1 MNAGIASLANGTQVC
16 ARHGEP
22 LSPTGICWECAQEAD
37 ERRAEI
43 AEDRRVAEFKYQ
55 RDLATGN
62 LPPSA
67 ADLARLK
74 AAFAAAITD
83 GIEGAANLRKGL
95 LCAWR
100 NHLLTA
106 DAVPAAL
113 EMIATM
119 RAAQADPNPCNDDA
133 PAAPAPAPST
143 RPLHKGEIV
152 TNDAGQIVRLYLS
165 KTGNLYGKVRDEEGS
180 WVYAPGVMK
189 GARHL
194 TADEAA
200 AYGKATDHCV
210 FCSRALTDDRSVA
223 VGYGEI
229 CASNMGL
236 PW

>member
-1 MNAGIASLANGTQVC
+1 MNETLA
-16 ARHGEP
+16 P
-22 LSPTGICWECAQEAD
+22 
-37 ERRAEI
+37 
-43 AEDRRVAEFKYQ
+43 
-55 RDLATGN
+55 ATGN

-74 AAFAAAITD
+74 TAFAAAIAD
-83 GIEGAANLRKGL
+83 GIEGASALRESL
-95 LCAWR
+95 LAAWR
-100 NHLLTA
+100 GHRLTA
-106 DAVPAAL
+106 DAVPACL
-113 EMIATM
+113 EMLTAM
-119 RAAQADPNPCNDDA
+119 RRSQKAFEDYAAADPNPCNDDA

-236 PW
+236 PWGVR